1 MMFPGGRSASQ
12 IHKSCES
19 IGNVAG
25 IIGTIIAIAIPV
37 ASYIYCLVTG
47 LIWTI

>member
-25 IIGTIIAIAIPV
+25 IIGTIIGFAVPIGA
-37 ASYIYCLVTG
+37 YIYCIVNG
-47 LIWTI
+47 LI

>member
-1 MMFPGGRSASQ
+1 MAAMGARD
-12 IHKSCES
+12 IHRHTES

-25 IIGTIIAIAIPV
+25 IIGTIIGIGIPV
-37 ASYIYCLVTG
+37 ASYIYCFVTG